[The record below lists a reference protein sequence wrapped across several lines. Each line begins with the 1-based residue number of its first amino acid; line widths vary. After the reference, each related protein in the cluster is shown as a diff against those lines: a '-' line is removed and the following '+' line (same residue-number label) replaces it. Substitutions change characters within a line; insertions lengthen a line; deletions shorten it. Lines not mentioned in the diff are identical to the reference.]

1 MGVPV
6 LRAENIVKH
15 RNSGF
20 TLKIPHL
27 ELQAGTI
34 YSIVGPNGAGKTT
47 LLTILNLLEEPDEG
61 EIFFDKEKVGASN
74 SLEIRRKMG
83 MVMEDPYLFHAT
95 VYKNITAGL
104 KYRSIDKRMWKPL
117 VKESL
122 QMVGL
127 EGLEKRHA
135 QELSGGESK
144 RIAIARVLVFKPE
157 VLFLDEPFTNID
169 KKNLALLEEFIK
181 MINRKYQTTIIF
193 TTHDLVQADRLAD
206 EVISLVEG
214 RIVKGSLE
222 NLFLGDVI
230 EANGLQSIRISPKVL
245 IAAIT
250 ESRGSVHINIP
261 PQEITLSTEPLDLDV
276 PNSFKG
282 TIEKVQME
290 GQIVR
295 VFVHVSKDVEFVS
308 IIKRASYEK
317 MNLSIDSHVFLTFQT
332 TSVTVF

>member
-1 MGVPV
+1 MGIPV
-6 LRAENIVKH
+6 LRVENIVKH

-47 LLTILNLLEEPDEG
+47 LLNILDLLEEPAEG
-61 EIFFDKEKVGASN
+61 EILFKEDKVTVSN

-104 KYRSIDKRMWKPL
+104 KYRSIDKRMWKSL

-122 QMVGL
+122 RMVGL
-127 EGLEKRHA
+127 EGFERRHA

-169 KKNLALLEEFIK
+169 KKNLVLLEEFIK

-230 EANGLQSIRISPKVL
+230 ETNGLQFIKISPKVL

-250 ESRGSVHINIP
+250 ESRGAVHINIP
-261 PQEITLSTEPLDLDV
+261 PQEIVLSTEPLDPDV

-290 GQIVR
+290 EQIVR
-295 VFVHVSKDVEFVS
+295 VFVHVSKEVEFVS